1 MLERFSPSQSPEV
14 KTPQF
19 LHTLILF
26 GTTQSLNGQNPAL
39 DHATRISS
47 LAAGLLVMAGLAK
60 MIVLFSQS
68 PTGTTLMKK
77 YLDDLDVPRN
87 SLSVG
92 KMSDNPKDE
101 ASEIEKIIKSH
112 ESHSVGIITSHS
124 SEKNIKEKLSGAGF
138 NLHPLSIEEE
148 IGAKIAQSAT
158 DSRHIITEL
167 VKESVLNLLR
177 FQKMLEE
184 VQITKLSIR

>member
-1 MLERFSPSQSPEV
+1 MLERFSPTQSPEI

-26 GTTQSLNGQNPAL
+26 GTTQSLNGQNPVL
-39 DHATRISS
+39 DHATRVSS
-47 LAAGLLVMAGLAK
+47 LAAGLLVIAGLAK

-68 PTGTTLMKK
+68 PSGTTLMKK
-77 YLDDLDVPRN
+77 YLDDLDVPGS
-87 SLSVG
+87 SLSIG
-92 KMSDNPKDE
+92 KSGDNPKDE
-101 ASEIEKIIKSH
+101 AAEIEKIIKTH
-112 ESHSVGIITSHS
+112 EPHSVGIITSHS
-124 SEKNIKEKLSGAGF
+124 SQESIKERLSGSGF

-167 VKESVLNLLR
+167 VKESVLNLIR

-184 VQITKLSIR
+184 VQITKLSVR